1 MKTDKQILKE
11 IKREDKGRW
20 LYELQF
26 YAAQKG
32 YKPGWA
38 SWAYKSKFGVWPR
51 VRPMPSNERM
61 PEVQSYLTYLQIKR
75 AKDAGRNFRKAG

>member
-1 MKTDKQILKE
+1 LKE
-11 IKREDKGRW
+11 IKKSPEDKGRW

-38 SWAYKSKFGVWPR
+38 SWAYRSKFGVWPR
-51 VRPMPSNERM
+51 VRPMPSRDRM
-61 PEVQSYLTYLQIKR
+61 PEVQSYVKHLQIKR
-75 AKDAGRNFRKAG
+75 AKDATRDFRKAG